1 MLNKYPD
8 AYDREKKWIKKIRRT
23 GEEPLTMMT
32 LAEELDSVRLIPL
45 ELKVNDNKEEE
56 KITYISTKIENNVK
70 KVLSALGVKN
80 AMNPERLSF
89 KRNKNLVANEQLI
102 LDLGVEK

>member
-1 MLNKYPD
+1 MISYFALLTEVLTEKKLKEVFPD

-23 GEEPLTMMT
+23 GEESLTMMT

-56 KITYISTKIENNVK
+56 KITYISTKY
-70 KVLSALGVKN
+70 
-80 AMNPERLSF
+80 R
-89 KRNKNLVANEQLI
+89 EQC
-102 LDLGVEK
+102 